1 MTKRDGIS
9 SDADTSAPREVFNEL
24 QQVNSMAE
32 PVMSDNKSS
41 LSENIVSN
49 HNSNNNNDHHP
60 EDLEDWLQELFDPHF
75 SAIPLVSAPVSFS
88 VLTKIALIQ
97 KSVDNFPLK
106 LFKNGEI
113 GILCVITNM
122 NSIFNCY

>member
-32 PVMSDNKSS
+32 PVMSDNQSS

-49 HNSNNNNDHHP
+49 NNSNNNNDHHP
-60 EDLEDWLQELFDPHF
+60 ENIESWLEELFDPHF
-75 SAIPLVSAPVSFS
+75 SAIPLVGAQCSAAPVSFS

-97 KSVDNFPLK
+97 KSVDSFPLK
-106 LFKNGEI
+106 FFKN
-113 GILCVITNM
+113 
-122 NSIFNCY
+122 